1 MQVTTRVECPQDA
14 PATRR
19 VHMAAF
25 PGPDEAD
32 LVDAL
37 RRDPAWLPGLS
48 VVAVDDSGLV
58 VGHALLTRLRV
69 GGNGGGGGGG
79 DALALAPVAV
89 APEWQRRGVG
99 ELVVRAA
106 LSAAEE
112 AGEKLVVVLGDPDYY
127 GRFGFTPAGRH
138 EVTGPFEVPEAY
150 FQALPL
156 AAYDGGPRGLCR
168 YPEPFVGV

>member
-1 MQVTTRVECPQDA
+1 MQVITRVECPDDV

-37 RRDPAWLPGLS
+37 RRDPAWLPELS
-48 VVAVDDSGLV
+48 LVAVDEAGLV
-58 VGHALLTRLRV
+58 IGHALLTRLRV
-69 GGNGGGGGGG
+69 GEDGAG
-79 DALALAPVAV
+79 LALAPVAV
-89 APEWQRRGVG
+89 APEWQRKGVG

-106 LSAAEE
+106 LSAAEK
-112 AGEKLVVVLGDPDYY
+112 AGEKLVVVLGDPEYY
-127 GRFGFTPAGRH
+127 GRFGFSAAGRH
-138 EVTGPFEVPEAY
+138 EISGPFEVPDAY

-156 AAYDGGPRGLCR
+156 PAYDGAPRGLCR
-168 YPEPFVGV
+168 YPEAFVAV

>member
-1 MQVTTRVECPQDA
+1 MKVTTRVECPEDA

-37 RRDPAWLPGLS
+37 RRDPAWLPELS
-48 VVAVDDSGLV
+48 LVAVDGAGLV
-58 VGHALLTRLRV
+58 IGHALLTRLRV
-69 GGNGGGGGGG
+69 GDGE
-79 DALALAPVAV
+79 ALALAPVAV

-106 LSAAEE
+106 LSAAEK
-112 AGEKLVVVLGDPDYY
+112 AGERLVVVLGDPEYY
-127 GRFGFTPAGRH
+127 GRFGFAPAGRH

-168 YPEPFVGV
+168 YPEPFVEV

>member
-1 MQVTTRVECPQDA
+1 MTVSTRVELPTDV

-37 RRDPAWLPGLS
+37 RRDPAWLPELS
-48 VVAVDDSGLV
+48 VVAVDERGLV
-58 VGHALLTRLRV
+58 IGHALLTRLQV
-69 GGNGGGGGGG
+69 G
-79 DALALAPVAV
+79 AEWAVALAPVAV
-89 APEWQRRGVG
+89 APEWQRKGVG
-99 ELVVRAA
+99 QLLVRAA
-106 LSAAEE
+106 IAAADE
-112 AGEKLVVVLGDPDYY
+112 AGERLVVVLGDPGYY
-127 GRFGFTPAGRH
+127 GRFGFTPASEH
-138 EVTGPFEVPEAY
+138 EVTGPFQVRDEH

-168 YPEPFVGV
+168 YPAPFDAV

>member
-1 MQVTTRVECPQDA
+1 MQVTQVTTRIESPQDA

-48 VVAVDDSGLV
+48 VVAVDEGGLV
-58 VGHALLTRLRV
+58 IGHALLTRLRV
-69 GGNGGGGGGG
+69 GDGGG

-89 APEWQRRGVG
+89 APEWQRKGVG
-99 ELVVRAA
+99 EVVVRAA

-138 EVTGPFEVPEAY
+138 EVTGPFEVPDGY
-150 FQALPL
+150 FQALALP
-156 AAYDGGPRGLCR
+156 AYDGGPRGLCH
-168 YPEPFVGV
+168 YPEPFVAV

>member
-1 MQVTTRVECPQDA
+1 MTTRIECPEDA

-48 VVAVDDSGLV
+48 VVAVDGAGLV
-58 VGHALLTRLRV
+58 IGHALLTRLLV
-69 GGNGGGGGGG
+69 GDGK
-79 DALALAPVAV
+79 ALALGPVAV

-106 LSAAEE
+106 LAAAED
-112 AGEKLVVVLGDPDYY
+112 AGEKLVVVLGDPEYY
-127 GRFGFTPAGRH
+127 ARFGFAPAGRH

-150 FQALPL
+150 FQVLPL
-156 AAYDGGPRGLCR
+156 PSYDGTPRGLCR
-168 YPEPFVGV
+168 YPEPFVAV

>member
-1 MQVTTRVECPQDA
+1 MQVTTRIECPEDA

-48 VVAVDDSGLV
+48 VVAVDGAGLV
-58 VGHALLTRLRV
+58 IGHALLTRLLV
-69 GGNGGGGGGG
+69 GDGK
-79 DALALAPVAV
+79 ALALGPVAV

-106 LSAAEE
+106 LAAAED
-112 AGEKLVVVLGDPDYY
+112 AGEKLVVVLGDPEYY
-127 GRFGFTPAGRH
+127 ARFGFAPAGRH

-150 FQALPL
+150 FQVLPL
-156 AAYDGGPRGLCR
+156 PSYDGTPRGLCR
-168 YPEPFVGV
+168 YPEPFVAV

>member
-1 MQVTTRVECPQDA
+1 MQVTTRVECPEDA

-48 VVAVDDSGLV
+48 VVAVDGTGLV
-58 VGHALLTRLRV
+58 IGHALLTRLRV
-69 GGNGGGGGGG
+69 GDGRG
-79 DALALAPVAV
+79 LALAPVAV

-106 LSAAEE
+106 LAAAEE
-112 AGEKLVVVLGDPDYY
+112 AGEKLVVVLGDPEYY
-127 GRFGFTPAGRH
+127 ARFGFKPAGRH
-138 EVTGPFEVPEAY
+138 DVTGPFEVPEAY
-150 FQALPL
+150 FQALL
-156 AAYDGGPRGLCR
+156 LTAYDGGPRGLCR
-168 YPEPFVGV
+168 YPEPFVSV